1 MVHEQGRQVRIIA
14 GAVELE
20 GSLELP
26 ERPHGMVL
34 FVHGSGSGRFS
45 PRNQEV
51 ARVVAGRGLGTLLFD
66 LLTPEEAE
74 LDGRTRQL
82 RFDLDLL
89 SSRVVDAL
97 GWIARQP
104 DCRTLRV
111 GLYGSSTGAAAA
123 LIAAQRRPD
132 QVSAIVSRGGRV
144 DLAGQALGEAR
155 APTLLIVGGADSVVL
170 DLNREALDL
179 LPNKHSRLA
188 IVPGAGHLF
197 EEPGALTMVARL
209 AADWF
214 EEWLLHEVDRPAA
227 PRGVPPP
234 DFSL

>member
-1 MVHEQGRQVRIIA
+1 MAQQGRQVRIIA

-20 GSLELP
+20 GLLQMP
-26 ERPHGMVL
+26 DHPRGMVL

-45 PRNQEV
+45 PRNQQ
-51 ARVVAGRGLGTLLFD
+51 VAGSIGARGLGTLLFD

-74 LDGRTRQL
+74 LDLQTRRL

-104 DCRTLRV
+104 DARALRL
-111 GLYGSSTGAAAA
+111 GLFGSSTGAAAA
-123 LIAAQRRPD
+123 LIAAWRRPD

-144 DLAGQALGEAR
+144 DLAGEALTQAK
-155 APTLLIVGGADSVVL
+155 APTLLVVGGADEPVL
-170 DLNREALDL
+170 ALNRVALDQL
-179 LPNKHSRLA
+179 ANAHSRLA

-197 EEPGALTMVARL
+197 EEAGALGMVARL

-214 EEWLLHEVDRPAA
+214 EEWLFHEVDWTHA